1 MYILDRLPE
10 VEARYTRA
18 IKEKDK
24 KELAYF
30 RQFGNDERHITENA
44 AAYEQWLSMGYTGRP
59 RLTDVGW
66 LTNGSHKELKPNFE
80 TITAFTDGRFGCEI
94 LLLRHPNGQWT
105 NGLHLCLSE
114 SGSYSSP
121 SIWGEIYAT
130 RQDALNAAIDY
141 CISEIERS
149 DIKSDKKY
157 LQPVRALR
165 MEAMQ
170 QDLFAI

>member
-1 MYILDRLPE
+1 MYLQHRLPDI
-10 VEARYTRA
+10 EARYSRA
-18 IKEKDK
+18 MELNDK

-30 RQFGNDERHITENA
+30 RQFGEDELHIIENA
-44 AAYEQWLSMGYTGRP
+44 ARYEQWLSMGYTGRP

-66 LTNGSHKELKPNFE
+66 LTNGSYKELKPNFE
-80 TITAFTDGRFGCEI
+80 TITAFSNGHCGCEI

-121 SIWGEIYAT
+121 SIWGETYTT
-130 RQDALNAAIDY
+130 RQEALNAAIDY
-141 CISEIERS
+141 CLSEIERS

-165 MEAMQ
+165 MEVIQ
-170 QDLFAI
+170 QDLFAV

>member
-1 MYILDRLPE
+1 MYLQHRLPE

-30 RQFGNDERHITENA
+30 RQFGEDELHIIENA
-44 AAYEQWLSMGYTGRP
+44 ASYEQWLSMGYTGRP
-59 RLTDVGW
+59 RLNDAGW
-66 LTNGSHKELKPNFE
+66 LANGSCKELELNFE
-80 TITAFTDGRFGCEI
+80 TINAFTDGRFGCEI

-105 NGLHLCLSE
+105 NGQHLCLSE
-114 SGSYSSP
+114 SCSYSSP
-121 SIWGEIYAT
+121 SIWGETYAT
-130 RQDALNAAIDY
+130 RQEALNAAIDY
-141 CISEIERS
+141 CLSEIERS

-165 MEAMQ
+165 MEAIQ
-170 QDLFAI
+170 QDLFAV